1 MFNTLQWHIL
11 NPLKGV
17 PMLLLASSPVNRD
30 LKDNSVLFLEFG
42 TPQSEVESDYDICKR
57 RQSICTLF

>member
-17 PMLLLASSPVNRD
+17 PTLLLASSLVNRD
-30 LKDNSVLFLEFG
+30 LKDNSVLFL
-42 TPQSEVESDYDICKR
+42 VESDYDIYQR
-57 RQSICTLF
+57 RHSIYTLF